1 VTCLITRRKS
11 GVTGRRLDK
20 PAGEPFDPSGGGASV
35 EQEGFIMNVRIASAP
50 ARPGARAGAASRRAL
65 ALGAVA
71 LMAAMLAPGSPVLA
85 QAPPAAPAPKA
96 QPKAQ
101 PKAPPQ
107 QTPAP
112 ATAPAGAPEV
122 PPLTYSPWT
131 KVCVKGQE
139 GNAQQVCFTGKEGRM
154 DSGMMVVGAVL
165 IEPEGAPSKVLR
177 ITLPLGMLIPQ
188 GTRVIVDQGQPMN
201 APYVMCFPNG
211 CMAEYEASGE
221 LIGKLK
227 KGQSML
233 VQGVNSQG
241 QAVSLP
247 LPLPDFAKAYDGP
260 PTDPKVLEERQRKQQ
275 EEFLKKQQQQQ
286 PAPK

>member
-1 VTCLITRRKS
+1 LPSKS
-11 GVTGRRLDK
+11 GAAGRRLDK
-20 PAGEPFDPSGGGASV
+20 PAWEPFDPSGGGASD
-35 EQEGFIMNVRIASAP
+35 EQEDFMMNVRIASAP
-50 ARPGARAGAASRRAL
+50 ARPGARAGAVGRRAVSL
-65 ALGAVA
+65 ATVSLLAVMLAVA
-71 LMAAMLAPGSPVLA
+71 AGSPVLA
-85 QAPPAAPAPKA
+85 QAPPAQPAPKA

-107 QTPAP
+107 QAP
-112 ATAPAGAPEV
+112 APAGAAEA

-139 GNAQQVCFTGKEGRM
+139 ANAQQVCFTGKEGRM
-154 DSGMMVVGAVL
+154 DSGMMIVGAVL
-165 IEPEGAPSKVLR
+165 IEPEGAQSKVLR

-227 KGQSML
+227 KGQSMV
-233 VQGVNSQG
+233 VQGVDQRG
-241 QAVSLP
+241 QPVSLP

-260 PTDPKVLEERQRKQQ
+260 PTDPKVLEERQKKLQEEMQKKQQ
-275 EEFLKKQQQQQ
+275 LQQQQQQ